1 MIDEEATKNYEQYR
15 RACEEYDL
23 LLGRNKQ
30 MNFLAKI
37 GGRKFVVALFSL
49 IAVVVAALTGVDI
62 EPYKETVIG
71 IIGSYLLGQ
80 GVADG
85 LSKGATSSSPPKE

>member
-1 MIDEEATKNYEQYR
+1 
-15 RACEEYDL
+15 
-23 LLGRNKQ
+23 
-30 MNFLAKI
+30 MNFLGKI

-71 IIGSYLLGQ
+71 IIGTYLLGQ

-85 LSKGATSSSPPKE
+85 LSKGATSSTQPDNAPRVVTNSSLNNGVNS